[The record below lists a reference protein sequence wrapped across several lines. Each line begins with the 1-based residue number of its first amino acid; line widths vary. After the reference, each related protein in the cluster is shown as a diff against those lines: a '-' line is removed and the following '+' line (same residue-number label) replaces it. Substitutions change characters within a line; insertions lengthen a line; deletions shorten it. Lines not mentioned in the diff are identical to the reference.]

1 MIILQDH
8 SIFAIELLEFFL
20 IDFYHNIQLKK
31 RENIDY
37 IDLFPQYKT
46 FKAISALAA
55 AQSPSRSSQK

>member
-37 IDLFPQYKT
+37 IDLFPQYNDLYNKCNY
-46 FKAISALAA
+46 FFNRK
-55 AQSPSRSSQK
+55 